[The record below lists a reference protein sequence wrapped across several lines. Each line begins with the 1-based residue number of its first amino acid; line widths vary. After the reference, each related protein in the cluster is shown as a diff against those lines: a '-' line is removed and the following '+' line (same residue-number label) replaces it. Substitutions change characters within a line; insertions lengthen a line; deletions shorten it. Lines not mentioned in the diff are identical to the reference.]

1 MPPVKNIA
9 VTMRFYPLRCKNITG
24 KDLCKILEN
33 QGWSLERVK
42 GSHHI
47 YTKEGEL
54 RNIVVPVH
62 SNKIIKKGLLT
73 AILKSAR
80 LYIIFGFLVKL
91 WF

>member
-1 MPPVKNIA
+1 
-9 VTMRFYPLRCKNITG
+9 MRFYPLRYKNVTG
-24 KDLCKILEN
+24 KELCKILEE
-33 QGWSLERVK
+33 QGWSLERVS

-47 YTKEGEL
+47 YSKLGEHK
-54 RNIVVPVH
+54 NIVVPVH

-73 AILKSAR
+73 AILKSAK